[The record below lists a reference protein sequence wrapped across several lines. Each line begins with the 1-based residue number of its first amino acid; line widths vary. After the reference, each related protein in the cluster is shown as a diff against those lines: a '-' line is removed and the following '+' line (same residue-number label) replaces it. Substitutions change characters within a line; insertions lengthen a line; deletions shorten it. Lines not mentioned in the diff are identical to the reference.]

1 MAIFKQFIRKLVS
14 KNPQLKKDIQRSG
27 MVQSPFQYIFQT
39 IYLTGLMS
47 VGMLV
52 FVFVLFAGEPILIF
66 LVLGILVL
74 TPLIYFFLFSLVKVK
89 VSQLGRDLEGD
100 ILFVSEYLLV
110 VLESGVPLSNALE
123 QLSKIKRPGGVF
135 MERVLRDFK
144 LGKDM
149 EQTLDDAIGYCPS
162 DSLRILIKRLK
173 DSLDIGVD
181 LETVLSNFIDEGSE
195 KKLIEIRGYSKKLNP
210 VIMMYMI
217 FGIVIPSLGV
227 TFFILF
233 AAISG
238 MGSDL
243 LKWVL
248 IFLFM
253 FMFVF
258 QYMAYSSLKF
268 TKSTM

>member
-1 MAIFKQFIRKLVS
+1 MAIFKQLIRKIVS
-14 KNPQLKKDIQRSG
+14 KHPELKKDLQKAG
-27 MVQSPFQYIFQT
+27 MSQSPFQYTFQT
-39 IYLTGLMS
+39 IYLTGLM
-47 VGMLV
+47 VIGMLF
-52 FVFVLFAGEPILIF
+52 FVIILFAGEPILIF
-66 LVLGILVL
+66 LILGIVILA
-74 TPLIYFFLFSLVKVK
+74 PLIYFFLFSLVKVK
-89 VSQLGRDLEGD
+89 ASQLGRELEGD
-100 ILFVSEYLLV
+100 ILFISEYLLV

-123 QLSKIKRPGGVF
+123 QLSKIKRPGGYF
-135 MERVLRDFK
+135 FERVLRDFK
-144 LGKDM
+144 LGKDL
-149 EQTLDDAIGYCPS
+149 EKTLDDAIGYCPS
-162 DSLRILIKRLK
+162 DSLRVLMKRLK
-173 DSLDIGVD
+173 DSLSIGVD
-181 LETVLSNFIDEGSE
+181 LETVLANFIEEGSE
-195 KKLIEIRGYSKKLNP
+195 KKLIEIRGYAKKLNP